1 MSVCASVFASP
12 SPFRFPFRLRVF
24 RMSSV
29 VIVTR
34 GFPLSFYHA
43 LFCCVQVVGFG
54 LIRLAC
60 EEAASASNVGD
71 SVKLGR
77 GKKMEV
83 NANSA
88 RQVELQSAPHLFDV
102 L

>member
-1 MSVCASVFASP
+1 MAILEWQA
-12 SPFRFPFRLRVF
+12 RFVN
-24 RMSSV
+24 
-29 VIVTR
+29 
-34 GFPLSFYHA
+34 HE
-43 LFCCVQVVGFG
+43 VVGFG